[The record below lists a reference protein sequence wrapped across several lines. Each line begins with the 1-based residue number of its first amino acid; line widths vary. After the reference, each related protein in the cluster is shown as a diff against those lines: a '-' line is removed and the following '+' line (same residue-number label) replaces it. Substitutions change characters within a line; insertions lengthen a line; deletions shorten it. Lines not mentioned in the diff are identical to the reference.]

1 MALLVCVAEALKR
14 ERMPYVVFRHPPAY
28 TAQETAAV
36 AHVRGR
42 SAVKVV
48 ICVADGEPVQALV
61 PAHYLVDLERLRQ
74 LAGAAALRLAT
85 EAEIA
90 VLYPDFE
97 VGAVPPF
104 GTLYGHRVF
113 VEQCFVGEPEMW
125 FNAGTHTE
133 SICMHY
139 ADLAE
144 MVRPAVG
151 AFGVQPRRARMA
163 ES

>member
-1 MALLVCVAEALKR
+1 VALLACLADVLKR
-14 ERMPYVVFRHPPAY
+14 ERMPYLVYRHPPAY
-28 TAQETAAV
+28 TAQETAAI
-36 AHVRGR
+36 AHVPGR

-48 ICVADGEPVQALV
+48 ICFADGQPVQAAV
-61 PAHYLVDLERLRQ
+61 PAPYLVDLERLRQ
-74 LAGAAALRLAT
+74 LAGAQTLRLAS

-90 VLYPDFE
+90 ALYPDFE
-97 VGAVPPF
+97 VGAIPPF

-113 VEQCFVGEPEMW
+113 VEQCFVGEPEMV
-125 FNAGTHTE
+125 FDAGTHTE

-144 MVRPAVG
+144 MVRPTVG
-151 AFGVQPRRARMA
+151 VFGVHPRRLG